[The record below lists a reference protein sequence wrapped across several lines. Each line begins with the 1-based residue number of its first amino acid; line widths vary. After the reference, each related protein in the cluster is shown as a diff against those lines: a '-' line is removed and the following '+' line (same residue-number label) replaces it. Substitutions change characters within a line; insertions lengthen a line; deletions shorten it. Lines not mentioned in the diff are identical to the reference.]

1 MENTMNLKDFGKAL
15 GKNEIPDTQK
25 GPSVNELT
33 APIIEEK
40 KEEVVVKTT
49 ETVETP
55 KRKVEV
61 FDISDAKAMTLSMQ
75 RTAQEKANDRGIV
88 PNLDSDE
95 IKKMEDALDAG
106 LEDYMAYT
114 EKDRNE
120 AVEVLRRHGYS
131 DEEIDEIPLLK
142 LLDIAR
148 AVKADEAEGTV
159 GDMKHVV
166 QEDGTIK
173 EESINDVTD
182 NKIDD
187 TQAVNSAV
195 KTEVKPTEPVPP
207 TSGEQIKPT
216 IVDKNDEEIKEP
228 SLAEVIG
235 DKEIYIKY
243 SEKPLNSYKRAKEN
257 KVKKLLSRQ
266 KRGNSVEVFL
276 PNSNIKL
283 NVFEIHQPAIIT
295 EIVRLTQMSQ
305 DIMIKKRVVEAI
317 LERSTPICSD
327 GDDITVDAMMN
338 YISYDDLGYIYLAGA
353 AANAIQEVPYA
364 VECATCGTQGTIK
377 LDIKKQFV
385 KAMQD
390 IDDELKLAYKESDD
404 FKTCIEKSLA
414 NKVIEVKDKDARV
427 IITLNN
433 PSLLSNIGLGE
444 AIKSYVCETFAQF
457 IPEALKYQSIDTKFD
472 FIYNLQNPDVV
483 KTISACILLSY
494 INKIETYSFDGD
506 DKDWDKDEYLDESY
520 DANVDGVDVMVA
532 AMLSLEETT
541 SKVIEKTIK
550 DEFIKERINITTG
563 NWTCASQTCKALNN
577 TRVEG
582 LELLILSLY
591 NKMET
596 NI

>member
-1 MENTMNLKDFGKAL
+1 
-15 GKNEIPDTQK
+15 
-25 GPSVNELT
+25 
-33 APIIEEK
+33 
-40 KEEVVVKTT
+40 
-49 ETVETP
+49 
-55 KRKVEV
+55 
-61 FDISDAKAMTLSMQ
+61 
-75 RTAQEKANDRGIV
+75 
-88 PNLDSDE
+88 
-95 IKKMEDALDAG
+95 
-106 LEDYMAYT
+106 
-114 EKDRNE
+114 
-120 AVEVLRRHGYS
+120 
-131 DEEIDEIPLLK
+131 
-142 LLDIAR
+142 
-148 AVKADEAEGTV
+148 
-159 GDMKHVV
+159 MKHVV

-173 EESINDVTD
+173 EDSINDVSD

-207 TSGEQIKPT
+207 TSGEQVKPT

-404 FKTCIEKSLA
+404 FK
-414 NKVIEVKDKDARV
+414 
-427 IITLNN
+427 
-433 PSLLSNIGLGE
+433 
-444 AIKSYVCETFAQF
+444 
-457 IPEALKYQSIDTKFD
+457 
-472 FIYNLQNPDVV
+472 
-483 KTISACILLSY
+483 
-494 INKIETYSFDGD
+494 
-506 DKDWDKDEYLDESY
+506 
-520 DANVDGVDVMVA
+520 
-532 AMLSLEETT
+532 
-541 SKVIEKTIK
+541 
-550 DEFIKERINITTG
+550 
-563 NWTCASQTCKALNN
+563 
-577 TRVEG
+577 
-582 LELLILSLY
+582 
-591 NKMET
+591 
-596 NI
+596 